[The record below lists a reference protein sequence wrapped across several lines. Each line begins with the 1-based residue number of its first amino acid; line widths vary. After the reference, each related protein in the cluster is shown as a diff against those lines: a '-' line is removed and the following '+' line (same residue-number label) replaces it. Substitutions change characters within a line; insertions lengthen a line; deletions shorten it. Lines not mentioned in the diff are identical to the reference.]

1 MTSSNIETQPGNVLV
16 YIAHVEAGN
25 PQANMLNLC
34 VGQCVSCPENLLAII
49 KLCGQNTSVPNNTN
63 NEQPHPQPNKSPE
76 ATPSVIPPQDPAKD
90 DGVFNYGLQVIQLGV
105 LLMQLHDTEKEGDGN
120 RNVRNAKLL
129 MLYFRSRPRG
139 TKYAYEMMRFIT
151 CVKALY
157 TEKVAHQVIH
167 GQYVNWRGGEG
178 KNVADDLKQEH
189 LVKGHKTVLKD
200 LAGNKTLQAV
210 ERGTGAS
217 FGLKAISD
225 NVDSE
230 CHIAPD
236 YTLHT
241 SLSKEEDE
249 NEMINLVHSQ
259 RPFAFTASRKHNSF
273 PNISKSPLDQLDVVK
288 LDSWLTRHKRKLA
301 ACRFAEADA
310 DGSDDEGDSSSEQE
324 DESDEDENSFD

>member
-1 MTSSNIETQPGNVLV
+1 
-16 YIAHVEAGN
+16 
-25 PQANMLNLC
+25 
-34 VGQCVSCPENLLAII
+34 
-49 KLCGQNTSVPNNTN
+49 
-63 NEQPHPQPNKSPE
+63 
-76 ATPSVIPPQDPAKD
+76 
-90 DGVFNYGLQVIQLGV
+90 
-105 LLMQLHDTEKEGDGN
+105 MQLHDTEKEGDGN